1 MPPSMVWMP
10 TRRTGVESL
19 VSPKRRSPAPSTT
32 GKIFS
37 LSSSTRPCSRSVRTS
52 WKLAGTTISPV
63 SSCFSVDTSSST
75 SPLSTV
81 ELFQPASSRVDD
93 TTYLGRLFSLSAS
106 APLRDGHRAANH
118 V

>member
-52 WKLAGTTISPV
+52 WKLAGTTMSP
-63 SSCFSVDTSSST
+63 SSICFSFATSFST
-75 SPLSTV
+75 PPWRTV
-81 ELFQPASSRVDD
+81 ELFQAGCPRTED
-93 TTYLGRLFSLSAS
+93 TTYLGMLFSRSANS
-106 APLRDGHRAANH
+106 PERDGHRAANH
-118 V
+118 S